1 MRARHM
7 HSRGRRSSS
16 GHAGFGSKHNSASV
30 NVARAPAVRRW
41 TVRAALLAS
50 AAGMWLL
57 PSVASATPPGQTEL
71 PTGGQ
76 VTGGAAAISQSGAGM
91 TVNQGSQKAIIQW
104 NSFNIGS
111 QAAVK
116 FQQPSSSSIA
126 LNRVMSAAPS
136 QIYGHMSANGQ
147 VFLINPSGI
156 TFGAGAQVNVGG
168 LVASTLN
175 IADQDFLNG
184 TYKFTGGNRGGA
196 IHNEGTITAADG
208 GYIGFLAPTIVNAGK
223 LVTGHLGTVAL
234 AAGDQVTMNFD
245 GNGGVSVQVDPG
257 AVRTLIENHNLIAA
271 PDGRVIMSAQA
282 ASVLV
287 GGVINNSGVIEAD
300 SLSSNGGVVSLEASN
315 AITSTGAISAS
326 GATGGGSGNGGNI
339 KLVSLGTTTVGGS
352 LAARGGAS
360 GGNGGT
366 IETSGHQVVYGGAF
380 IDTRAPNGQ
389 TGNWLLDP
397 YDLTVTNGGP
407 STITGSGGAYTS
419 GPSGSTVSNTD
430 IDTALVTT
438 NVILTTGGTAGD
450 GAGNGDIFVNG
461 AISWTSASSLTLNAF
476 RNIGINANITHS
488 GTGGA
493 LALNPDTGGAGGLLT
508 VRYGSTVTLN
518 PDAALSISGTP
529 YTLISTPAELQAVA
543 TNVTG
548 HYAVANDLDMTG
560 FAFTPIGTDQ
570 TFFTG
575 YIGAFSGVFEGLGH
589 SIANLT
595 INQPTSS
602 YAGLFGY
609 LTGTVNDVRLK
620 AESVTGNRDVG
631 GLVGVNLGQVTN
643 SSVQGT
649 VVGGSGSDAQ
659 AIGGLVGCNCLGIQ
673 FGDAPAALGT
683 IANSFSIT
691 NVSAGAGVQQVG
703 GFVGSNAGSI
713 TGSFTQGSVTVGAN
727 ASSIGGFAG
736 DNAITY
742 RQRPSVISGSFAQ
755 DTVTIGGAG
764 TQIGGLVGNN
774 FGGTVSGSSAVAN
787 VIVGDNSTD
796 VGGLVGSNNWQVIT
810 NLGGTIDSSF
820 AIGTVR
826 AGSGA
831 TAVGGLVGTNN
842 TSITN
847 SYSLARVTAGDFSSA
862 VGGLVGSNVVGNDDF
877 NPARLISSS
886 YALGPVTVGNNS
898 SNVGGLVGLSDGT
911 VTGSAAYGSVVT
923 GNGAQ
928 NVGGLVGQAASGSSI
943 AHSNATG
950 SVSVGRRSNAI
961 GSLIG
966 LLQSSGS
973 TVTNSF
979 GRGAVSAGRGSTNV
993 GGQIGETE

>member
-1 MRARHM
+1 M
-7 HSRGRRSSS
+7 HSRGRRSLS
-16 GHAGFGSKHNSASV
+16 GQAAFGSKLNSVSV
-30 NVARAPAVRRW
+30 KVVTTPNARRR
-41 TVRAALLAS
+41 TLRAALLAS
-50 AAGMWLL
+50 VAGLWLL
-57 PSVASATPPGQTEL
+57 PAAASATPPGQTEL

-76 VTGGAAAISQSGAGM
+76 VTGGTAAISQSGAAM

-116 FQQPSSSSIA
+116 FQQPNSSSIA

-184 TYKFTGGNRGGA
+184 TYKFTGGNSGGT
-196 IHNEGTITAADG
+196 IRNKGTITAAEG
-208 GYIGFLAPTIVNAGK
+208 GYIGFLAPKIVNGGK

-245 GNGGVSVQVDPG
+245 GDGGVSVQVDPG

-300 SLSSNGGVVSLEASN
+300 SLASNGGVVTLEASN
-315 AITSTGAISAS
+315 AITNTGAISAS
-326 GATGGGSGNGGNI
+326 GATGGGTGNGGNI

-352 LAARGGAS
+352 LTARGGAS

-380 IDTRAPNGQ
+380 IDTRAPGGQ

-407 STITGSGGAYTS
+407 STIAGSGGAYTS
-419 GPSGSTVSNTD
+419 GPGGSTVSNTD
-430 IDTALVTT
+430 IDRALVTT
-438 NVILTTGGTAGD
+438 NVTLQTGGTAGD

-461 AISWTSASSLTLNAF
+461 AISWNSGSSLTLNAF
-476 RNIGINANITHS
+476 RNIDINANIAHS

-493 LALNPDTGGAGGLLT
+493 LAFNPDGGGAGGLLA

-518 PDAALSISGTP
+518 PDAAFSISGTP
-529 YTLISTPAELQAVA
+529 YILISTPAELQAVA
-543 TNVTG
+543 NNVTG
-548 HYAVANDLDMTG
+548 HYAVANDLDMSGVT
-560 FAFTPIGTDQ
+560 FTPIGTDQ

-589 SIANLT
+589 SIAHLT
-595 INQPTSS
+595 INQPTSA

-609 LTGTVNDVRLK
+609 LTGTVNDTHLQ

-631 GLVGVNLGQVTN
+631 GLVGVNLGQVMN

-649 VVGGSGSDAQ
+649 VIGGTGSGAY

-673 FGDAPAALGT
+673 FGDAPAALGS
-683 IANSFSIT
+683 IANSFSVT
-691 NVSAGAGVQQVG
+691 TVSAGDGVQQVA

-727 ASSIGGFAG
+727 VSSIGGIAG
-736 DNAITY
+736 DNAISY

-755 DTVTIGGAG
+755 DTVTVGGAG

-774 FGGTVSGSSAVAN
+774 FGGNISGSSAAATVT
-787 VIVGDNSTD
+787 VGDNSTA

-810 NLGGTIDSSF
+810 NFGGTIDSSS

-831 TAVGGLVGTNN
+831 SAVGGLVGTNN
-842 TSITN
+842 TSVTN
-847 SYSLARVTAGDFSSA
+847 SYSLARVTVGDSSSA

-877 NPARLISSS
+877 GPARLVANS
-886 YALGPVTVGNNS
+886 YALGPVTAGRNS
-898 SNVGGLVGLSDGT
+898 SNIGGLVGLSDGT
-911 VTGSAAYGSVVT
+911 ITGSTAYGSVAAGT
-923 GNGAQ
+923 GAQ
-928 NVGGLVGQAASGSSI
+928 NVGGLIGQAASGSTI
-943 AHSNATG
+943 TNSNAAG
-950 SVSVGRRSNAI
+950 NVSAGRRSNAI

-979 GRGAVSAGRGSTNV
+979 GHGAVSAGPGSTNV
-993 GGQIGETE
+993 GGQIGETQ